1 MKRLVVL
8 VMALGLVACDGD
20 NDNPA
25 GPTTTGPIIFAA
37 QLSAANEVPPVMGV
51 EGNGRGSVTIT
62 IAIPRDSAGN
72 PTDQGTVTF
81 AMQAQGFNPGSAII
95 AAHIHPGR
103 GRRQRRGAGPHDAV
117 GDRPDGARRRDR
129 QPDRR
134 ERDHLSRPNRGDHG
148 EPGGLLL
155 QHAHAAE
162 SDRRDP
168 RTAHPRAVTA

>member
-25 GPTTTGPIIFAA
+25 GPSTTGPIIFTA
-37 QLSAANEVPPVMGV
+37 QLSAANEVPAVTGV

-81 AMQAQGFNPGSAII
+81 AMQAQGFNPGSVIV
-95 AAHIHPGR
+95 AAHIHPGAAGANGNVLVPTTLSTTAPMILADGTGNLIAGNVIISRDNTAAIMANPAGYYFNMHTPLNPTGAIR
-103 GRRQRRGAGPHDAV
+103 GQLTRVQ
-117 GDRPDGARRRDR
+117 
-129 QPDRR
+129 
-134 ERDHLSRPNRGDHG
+134 
-148 EPGGLLL
+148 
-155 QHAHAAE
+155 
-162 SDRRDP
+162 
-168 RTAHPRAVTA
+168 